1 MNGDRLAKQKFNIFL
16 IVDTS
21 SSMRG
26 SRINQVNQAISDI
39 SNHLKDMQ
47 FDNTNVDFYLSILTF
62 STEANWHMG
71 QKEFKIDEFKF
82 DEIKAKGQTNLHLAY
97 NELSDVLKK
106 ESKGGMMPDFGGV
119 APIIILLT
127 DGHPVKDN
135 LKNELSLLREQP
147 WFNVALKYGVAIEQD
162 DERTMKVLADFVS
175 GNGDVIKVYDSNILN
190 QIIKI
195 IVMTASKVKS
205 TSNTVTDTKYN
216 SVDAQIK
223 QEIYDALDVVDK
235 WGW

>member
-16 IVDTS
+16 LVDTS
-21 SSMRG
+21 RSMRG
-26 SRINQVNQAISDI
+26 SRINQVNQAINDI
-39 SNHLKDMQ
+39 SKHLKDMQ
-47 FDNTNVDFYLSILTF
+47 SDNTNVDFYLSILTF

-71 QKEFKIDEFKF
+71 QSEFKIDDFKL
-82 DEIKAKGQTNLHLAY
+82 DEITAKGQTNLHLAY
-97 NELSDVLKK
+97 TKLSDVLKK

-119 APIIILLT
+119 APVIILLT
-127 DGHPVKDN
+127 DGHPAKDN
-135 LKNELSLLREQP
+135 LNKELSLLREQP
-147 WFNVALKYGVAIEQD
+147 WFKVALKYGVAIEQD
-162 DERTMKVLADFVS
+162 DERTIKVLTDFVS

-205 TSNTVTDTKYN
+205 TSNSVTDSKYQ
-216 SVDAQIK
+216 SVDEQIK
-223 QEIYDALDVVDK
+223 QAIFDELEAVNK

>member
-16 IVDTS
+16 LVDTS
-21 SSMRG
+21 RSMRG
-26 SRINQVNQAISDI
+26 SRINQVNQAINDI
-39 SNHLKDMQ
+39 SKHLKDMQ
-47 FDNTNVDFYLSILTF
+47 SDNTNVDFYLSILTF

-71 QKEFKIDEFKF
+71 QSEFKIDDFKL
-82 DEIKAKGQTNLHLAY
+82 DEITAKGQTNLHLAY
-97 NELSDVLKK
+97 TKLSDVLKK

-119 APIIILLT
+119 APVIILLT
-127 DGHPVKDN
+127 DGHPAKDN
-135 LKNELSLLREQP
+135 LNKELSLLREQP
-147 WFNVALKYGVAIEQD
+147 WFKVALKYGVAIEQD
-162 DERTMKVLADFVS
+162 DERTIKVLTDFVS

-205 TSNTVTDTKYN
+205 TSNSVTDSKYQ
-216 SVDAQIK
+216 SVDEQIK
-223 QEIYDALDVVDK
+223 QAIFDELEVVDK